1 VKIYRLALA
10 RYASD
15 KRQVF
20 SGLSGFVVDGRW
32 HSRPRLL
39 DYASQSVSLAA
50 LERLVHYK
58 RLDGLAPHV
67 FCSADLPEPCIL
79 RLKSPPSGWNAL
91 ESASAV
97 RKVGNG
103 WHDEMKSAA
112 LMVPSAI
119 IPGEFNFLINS
130 RHPDW
135 RWAWVSNPVPFVFD
149 RRILELLSGR
159 SSQGSHT

>member
-1 VKIYRLALA
+1 VKIHRIALA

-32 HSRPRLL
+32 HSKPRLI

-67 FCSADLPEPCIL
+67 LCSADLPEACIL

-91 ESASAV
+91 DSADAI
-97 RKVGNG
+97 REVGND

-112 LMVPSAI
+112 LMVPSVI

-135 RWAWVSNPVPFVFD
+135 RWSWVSRPVEFSFD
-149 RRILELLSGR
+149 RRLPELLSGK
-159 SSQGSHT
+159 SSHGRHI